1 MDEYTRNPG
10 EKDAAEAAPETPET
24 AQGCCGAGACPGCG
38 ASDAPACGGCAGCA
52 QAAEEDIAQEATVQ
66 PEDAPAETDG
76 VNTTVVVDVRFRN
89 NAKSYFFDPGELTL
103 KPGDHVIMD
112 TSRGVEYGV
121 CAAGNHAV
129 PTKELVPPL
138 RKILRLATA
147 QDERVNSDNLEKE
160 KRAFVVCLQKIEDHH
175 LEMQLVSAE
184 CAFDGSKIL
193 FFFTADGRVD
203 FRELVKDLAS
213 VFRTRIELRQIGVR
227 DKAKMVGGLGVCGRP
242 FCCREFLD
250 DFQPVSIKMAKT
262 QNLSLNPTKISGVCG
277 RLMCCLKYEQDAY
290 EDLLRTA
297 PKNESFVDT
306 PDGRGTV
313 TEVNLLRQSVKV
325 RMEDHPET
333 IGSYKNEEICVLRS
347 GKARKN
353 DPPIPKDLA
362 PISSRPRPV
371 RKPVE
376 EFEPLPEV
384 IYPDDVAVVERAPQA
399 ESAEPQAE
407 PAAEGEKA
415 APANRNRR
423 RRNRGRGAKPAVEGG
438 AEPAQGKSAAESKAP
453 QGEKPRQQGQR
464 PKGDRRPKPPQ
475 ERKEPREPKEPREA
489 KAAPAAQN
497 AEKGE
502 AGGANGAQPHRRRRY
517 RGHRGNGGPQG
528 GAPKAEG

>member
-1 MDEYTRNPG
+1 MEEYKKNP
-10 EKDAAEAAPETPET
+10 AAQENAVQP
-24 AQGCCGAGACPGCG
+24 
-38 ASDAPACGGCAGCA
+38 DAPQDGCSCADCGGCCA
-52 QAAEEDIAQEATVQ
+52 NNME
-66 PEDAPAETDG
+66 PAESAPEQEEQTPYP
-76 VNTTVVVDVRFRN
+76 VVVVDVRFRN
-89 NAKSYFFDPGELTL
+89 NAKNYFFDPGELSIKT
-103 KPGDHVIMD
+103 GDHVIMD
-112 TSRGVEYGV
+112 TSRGVEFGECV
-121 CAAGNHAV
+121 MGNHTV
-129 PTKELVPPL
+129 SSTEIVPPL

-147 QDERVNSDNLEKE
+147 QDERINAENLEKE
-160 KRAFVVCLQKIEDHH
+160 KRAYGVCLQKIEDHK

-184 CAFDGSKIL
+184 YAFDGSKIL

-262 QNLSLNPTKISGVCG
+262 QNLSLNPTKISGICG

-333 IGSYKNEEICVLRS
+333 IGSYKNCDICVLRN

-353 DPPIPKDLA
+353 DPPIPKELA

-371 RKPVE
+371 KKAVD

-384 IYPDDVAVVERAPQA
+384 IYPDDVAVVEQA
-399 ESAEPQAE
+399 AQEKATVPTQEE
-407 PAAEGEKA
+407 AAVNGEKTQK
-415 APANRNRR
+415 PHRR
-423 RRNRGRGAKPAVEGG
+423 RRGGRGHSAGKAPETETPAPKTKPAPQENAKPAPERR
-438 AEPAQGKSAAESKAP
+438 P
-453 QGEKPRQQGQR
+453 QKQPEKPT
-464 PKGDRRPKPPQ
+464 
-475 ERKEPREPKEPREA
+475 
-489 KAAPAAQN
+489 N
-497 AEKGE
+497 AETNT
-502 AGGANGAQPHRRRRY
+502 ATSQNRRRRRY
-517 RGHRGNGGPQG
+517 RGHRGGNGNGNNG
-528 GAPKAEG
+528 GAPKAE

>member
-1 MDEYTRNPG
+1 MDETTKTPNVQDEPLSAPAQG
-10 EKDAAEAAPETPET
+10 KKAPEAA
-24 AQGCCGAGACPGCG
+24 QSCCGCAQQDGQSAG
-38 ASDAPACGGCAGCA
+38 CGGCCCA
-52 QAAEEDIAQEATVQ
+52 AQPEEEIAQEAVLS
-66 PEDAPAETDG
+66 EDAPQDTAEKP
-76 VNTTVVVDVRFRN
+76 VEKTTVVDIRFRN
-89 NAKSYFFDPGELTL
+89 NAKTYFFDPGELKIRT
-103 KPGDHVIMD
+103 GDHVIMD

-121 CAAGNHAV
+121 CAAGNHDV
-129 PTKELVPPL
+129 PSSEIVPPL
-138 RKILRLATA
+138 RKILRLANA
-147 QDERVNSDNLEKE
+147 QDERVNRENQEKE
-160 KRAFVVCLQKIEDHH
+160 KRAFGVCMQKIEERK

-227 DKAKMVGGLGVCGRP
+227 DKAKMVGGLGMCGRP

-277 RLMCCLKYEQDAY
+277 RLMCCLKYEQEAY

-333 IGSYKNEEICVLRS
+333 IGSYKNCDICVLRN

-362 PISSRPRPV
+362 PISSKPRPA
-371 RKPVE
+371 KKLIN

-384 IYPDDVAVVERAPQA
+384 IYPDDVAVVDRAPQMDA
-399 ESAEPQAE
+399 VPQVQNAPEQESGEKMAKNRHRRRGRGKGGAKPAGETETRPAQEPKPQPQQAKPRAPQE
-407 PAAEGEKA
+407 RRAPKPQQSQPPQQQEKPAAEG
-415 APANRNRR
+415 
-423 RRNRGRGAKPAVEGG
+423 GEGG
-438 AEPAQGKSAAESKAP
+438 
-453 QGEKPRQQGQR
+453 GQNR
-464 PKGDRRPKPPQ
+464 
-475 ERKEPREPKEPREA
+475 
-489 KAAPAAQN
+489 
-497 AEKGE
+497 
-502 AGGANGAQPHRRRRY
+502 RRRRY
-517 RGHRGNGGPQG
+517 RGHRGGGG
-528 GAPKAEG
+528 GEVPKAE